1 MSTRANTLL
10 APAVDD
16 PVRQAKQMRTVVWVV
31 TLAMVGLIFDGYDLV
46 VYGAV
51 VSTFLR
57 DASHLGT
64 VTPAIAG
71 QLGSYALL
79 GVLVGALLAGTVGD
93 ILGRRKV
100 MLFSYAWFAIGM
112 GITAMMSTT
121 TTFGL
126 MRFITGLGV
135 GALVATTGAL
145 VSEYA
150 PKGKKNLC
158 NAIVYSGIPL
168 GSLLAALLAI
178 LLLEHIGWRGLFS
191 IGALPLVT
199 LLPLAYFKMPESV
212 AWLAARGRMDE
223 ARALAERTGVDIPE
237 PEQAAV
243 KTSETASDS
252 GKAGFAGLFGS
263 YPLPTILLGLMSATG
278 LMLVYSLNTWLP
290 ELMLRAGFNA
300 KGSLSFLMVLNGG
313 AVLGA
318 LLGSKVADRFGAKPV
333 VAACFGIGA
342 LAIFMLTLGSEI
354 GVLLAIVAVVGLGTS
369 GTQTLIYGLVANYY
383 RTNVRGAGVAWC
395 AGFGRLGGVGG
406 PMLGG
411 YLAGGGF
418 ALESIF
424 YILAGLGVLGVMLT
438 LLVPHAKGALELKT
452 TAIEPPVNAAVASRS
467 PTLYPR
473 ILVALDAAQAG
484 EHQLTLKRIT
494 QMGVMTGGQVHV
506 LYLRQGHIVPGLI
519 MAGSGLGVASA
530 EDDVEAVDGKAIQS
544 LIDSLSAAGVNAHG
558 ELVSATEHDFA
569 EVILQRAKEKNADL
583 LILEHE
589 YHAGAGHALRASVA
603 EQIIRH
609 HPTLS
614 ILLARPAAAA

>member
-1 MSTRANTLL
+1 MSITANTML
-10 APAVDD
+10 APAAGD
-16 PVRQAKQMRTVVWVV
+16 PAREARQMRTVVWVV
-31 TLAMVGLIFDGYDLV
+31 GLALVGLIFDGYDLV

-57 DASHLGT
+57 DSSHLGT

-71 QLGSYALL
+71 QLGSYALF
-79 GVLVGALLAGTVGD
+79 GVLVGALLAGSVGD
-93 ILGRRKV
+93 LLGRRKV
-100 MLFSYAWFAIGM
+100 MLFSYAWFSVGM
-112 GITAMMSTT
+112 GITAMTT
-121 TTFGL
+121 TVASFGA

-145 VSEYA
+145 VSEFA

-158 NAIVYSGIPL
+158 NAIVYSGVPL
-168 GSLLAALLAI
+168 GSLMAAGLAI
-178 LLLEHIGWRGLFS
+178 LLLGEIGWRGMFM
-191 IGALPLVT
+191 IGALPIVT

-223 ARALAERTGVDIPE
+223 ARAIAERTGVDIPE
-237 PEQAAV
+237 PEVPAAR
-243 KTSETASDS
+243 KGEATSGGGTA
-252 GKAGFAGLFGS
+252 GWAGLFSS

-318 LLGSKVADRFGAKPV
+318 LLGSRVADRFGPKWV
-333 VAACFGIGA
+333 VSACFGIGA
-342 LAIFMLTLGSEI
+342 LAIFMLTMGFQL

-395 AGFGRLGGVGG
+395 AGFGRLGGVAG

-418 ALESIF
+418 ALETIF
-424 YILAGLGVLGVMLT
+424 YILAGVGVFGGLLT
-438 LLVPHAKGALELKT
+438 LLVPSAKGRADGKATL
-452 TAIEPPVNAAVASRS
+452 IEPGQQPEVRAASMYKRVLIAIDAGRRDETAS
-467 PTLYPR
+467 TLQR
-473 ILVALDAAQAG
+473 T
-484 EHQLTLKRIT
+484 EQLGL
-494 QMGVMTGGQVHV
+494 MTGARVHI
-506 LYLRQGHIVPGLI
+506 LCIQPSHIVPGSI
-519 MAGSGLGVASA
+519 SQVAPAGTNPAVN
-530 EDDVEAVDGKAIQS
+530 DVETADRSVLQAMVDRLA
-544 LIDSLSAAGVNAHG
+544 AAGVNVQG
-558 ELVSATEHDFA
+558 ELVATTEHDIA
-569 EVILQRAKEKNADL
+569 DLIVQRVQADKVDL

-589 YHAGAGHALRASVA
+589 YQSGHALRASVA
-603 EQIIRH
+603 EQVIRQ
-609 HPTLS
+609 HPTIS
-614 ILLARPAAAA
+614 ILLARPPAAS